1 MTEILITAVV
11 AIVIVVGV
19 WLSTPGALKSSKKV
33 TYGPWKLGR
42 RCTHCDG
49 FADSEEICEHCGTIE
64 PRLERVAYRLRFTG
78 EGMYARID
86 GREFKETD
94 PGR

>member
-11 AIVIVVGV
+11 VIVIVVGV

-42 RCTHCDG
+42 RCTHCYR
-49 FADSEEICEHCGTIE
+49 FADSEAICEHCGTIE

-78 EGMYARID
+78 EGMAARHD
-86 GREFKETD
+86 GWEYKE
-94 PGR
+94 PEK